1 MARRI
6 SYFEQAHRG
15 TLFLDE
21 IGNLSVELQR
31 VLLHVLEQEILTR
44 VGGRGPIPIDVRIV
58 AATNT
63 DLTRAVQEG
72 MFREDLYYRL
82 NTVPLTL
89 PPLREHREDIPLLVA
104 HFVRQYV
111 EEEQRS
117 VPTWS
122 AEVLAYLQEFAWPG
136 NVRELKHWVQR
147 MLILCD
153 GERIELA
160 DVLAAE
166 EAMGSASSS
175 SAAVA
180 QGAAGEDEKRQ
191 PAEGESEKQRIAEAL
206 RITNWVVS
214 GNRGAARLLGM
225 SAQTLRYRMR
235 KYGIQPPKEGF
246 DPEDWERLSRLG
258 RDR

>member
-1 MARRI
+1 MK
-6 SYFEQAHRG
+6 S
-15 TLFLDE
+15 
-21 IGNLSVELQR
+21 QR
-31 VLLHVLEQEILTR
+31 VLLHVLEQNSLTR
-44 VGGRGPIPIDVRIV
+44 VGGRAAIPIDVRVV

-72 MFREDLYYRL
+72 TFREDLYYRL
-82 NTVPLTL
+82 NTVPLLL
-89 PPLREHREDIPLLVA
+89 PPLRDHREDIPLLVA

-111 EEEQRS
+111 EEEPRS
-117 VPTWS
+117 VPTLS
-122 AEVLAYLQEFAWPG
+122 AEVLAYLQECAWPG
-136 NVRELKHWVQR
+136 NVRELKHWVYR
-147 MLILCD
+147 MLILCE

-166 EAMGSASSS
+166 EYIGSASSS

-180 QGAAGEDEKRQ
+180 QEATGEDEKWQEAAGTSEKRQ
-191 PAEGESEKQRIAEAL
+191 MAGVRDEKQRIAEAL
-206 RITNWVVS
+206 RIANWVVS

-246 DPEDWERLSRLG
+246 RPEDWERLSRLD